1 MRVNG
6 LCNNETQVNKRER
19 EGERELEKE
28 QCVLI
33 ESMYIKIG
41 G

>member
-1 MRVNG
+1 MKHRSI
-6 LCNNETQVNKRER
+6 KER